1 MSEPKTSSTDPGR
14 PPPRSARSPTR
25 RRIGLGVAFLV
36 ACGIGAGATAL
47 AQRGRMQILVPLT
60 PGPISTMKEWAAVA
74 VKGQVTEIF
83 GNKFIIADDSGHALV
98 ETGRQGEGG
107 TLVAASE
114 TVTVQGRFEHG
125 FVRAVAIQHGD
136 GRTVVLGPPGP
147 PPPRHWPQS

>member
-1 MSEPKTSSTDPGR
+1 MSEPKISSTDPDR
-14 PPPRSARSPTR
+14 SPRTSARSPTT
-25 RRIGLGVAFLV
+25 RRIGLGVALLI

-47 AQRGRMQILVPLT
+47 AERGRMQVLAPLT
-60 PGPISTMKEWAAVA
+60 PGPISAMKDWAPVA
-74 VKGQVTEIF
+74 VKGQVAEIF
-83 GNKFIIADDSGHALV
+83 GNKFIIADDSGRALV

-136 GRTVVLGPPGP
+136 GRTVLLGPPGP
-147 PPPRHWPQS
+147 PPPPHWPQS